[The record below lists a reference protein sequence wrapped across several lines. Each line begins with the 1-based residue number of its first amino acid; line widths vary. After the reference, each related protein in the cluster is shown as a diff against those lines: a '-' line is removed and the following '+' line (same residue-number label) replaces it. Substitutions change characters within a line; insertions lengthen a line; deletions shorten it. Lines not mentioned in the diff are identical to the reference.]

1 MASLSKVLTRN
12 LLRSS
17 KNVPIAASNSIG
29 ICLKSTFTEFDLA
42 KIPAAKFHS
51 SVPNNRGGTI
61 SEGMPIAKYGG
72 RHTITCMPGEGIG
85 PEMMGY
91 VKKVY
96 KEAAVP
102 VDFEMIE
109 LDPSTD
115 NYDDLYNAISSVRRN
130 GVGIKG
136 NIETKTI
143 RPDIK
148 SRNVEMRNELDLFV
162 NVLHCTSKDGVKTR
176 HENIDIAVIRQ
187 NTEGEYAMLEHE
199 NVPGVVESLKITTAA
214 NTKRLVHYAF
224 QYAEK
229 NGRKKVTLVHK
240 ANIMK
245 MTDGLFLSVAAEVAK
260 EYPHIKF
267 NDMIIDNCCMQ
278 LVSNPWQFDVMVL
291 TNLQGTI
298 ASNLICGLTGGPGLT
313 AGGNFGPRYALFE
326 PGTRNTGTNLIGQ
339 NKANPVA
346 MLTAGVELLEHIG
359 LDMHARVIR
368 GAIDSTIND
377 DKVHTED
384 LGGNA
389 STSDV
394 VDSVLLHVKKQMKS

>member
-1 MASLSKVLTRN
+1 MGAFRKKRDRSEKVTIFVRMASKLT
-12 LLRSS
+12 LRSTGLVS
-17 KNVPIAASNSIG
+17 SLLSRNSTASIG
-29 ICLKSTFTEFDLA
+29 ASFSGVTSQQKRLGSN
-42 KIPAAKFHS
+42 IP
-51 SVPNNRGGTI
+51 R
-61 SEGMPIAKYGG
+61 AKYGG
-72 RHTITCMPGEGIG
+72 RHTVTMMPGDGIG

-91 VKKVY
+91 VKEVFSLVG
-96 KEAAVP
+96 AP
-102 VDFEMIE
+102 VDFEEIKM
-109 LDPSTD
+109 DPNTD
-115 NYDDLYNAISSVRRN
+115 NYDDLNNAINSVKRN
-130 GVGIKG
+130 GCAIKA
-136 NIETKTI
+136 NIETRI
-143 RPDIK
+143 NQPHIK
-148 SRNVEMRNELDLFV
+148 SRNVEMRNALDLFV
-162 NVLHCTSKDGVKTR
+162 NVVHCKSVEGVETR
-176 HENIDIAVIRQ
+176 HKNVDIVVIRQ

-245 MTDGLFLSVAAEVAK
+245 MTDGLFLSVASEVAK
-260 EYPHIKF
+260 DYPHIKF

-298 ASNLICGLTGGPGLT
+298 ASNLICGLIGGPGLT

-326 PGTRNTGTNLIGQ
+326 PGTRNTGTKLVGQ

-346 MLTAGVELLEHIG
+346 MLTASVELLEHIG
-359 LDMHARVIR
+359 LDIHARVIR
-368 GAIDSTIND
+368 RAIESTIND

-389 STSDV
+389 STSEV
-394 VDSVLLHVKKQMKS
+394 VESILLHVQKQMSS